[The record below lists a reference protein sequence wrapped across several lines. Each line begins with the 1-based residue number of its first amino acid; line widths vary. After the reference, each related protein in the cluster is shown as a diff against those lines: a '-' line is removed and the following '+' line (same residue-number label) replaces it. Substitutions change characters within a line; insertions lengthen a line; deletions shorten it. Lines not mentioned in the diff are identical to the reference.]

1 MKLGVTARR
10 MPRHNQG
17 DALEPRTFSR
27 SRESFQSRA
36 TTATLTF
43 PFFESIQ
50 TQSAKMTRATQTI
63 SIFLLVS
70 SVCPAPR
77 TVVCTELMRCL
88 TALPSP
94 LPWLDPLANKDSG
107 GHHSLRTLCPTSS
120 RQSHRQNT
128 DRSIQ
133 LPFWALISF
142 GAYLLGKLGY
152 NVMTFH
158 DVPEAHKELMA
169 EIEVARADLKKMG
182 VEVD

>member
-1 MKLGVTARR
+1 M
-10 MPRHNQG
+10 
-17 DALEPRTFSR
+17 
-27 SRESFQSRA
+27 
-36 TTATLTF
+36 
-43 PFFESIQ
+43 
-50 TQSAKMTRATQTI
+50 
-63 SIFLLVS
+63 
-70 SVCPAPR
+70 
-77 TVVCTELMRCL
+77 CTKLMRCL
-88 TALPSP
+88 TALPGP

-107 GHHSLRTLCPTSS
+107 GHHSLRKLRQTSS
-120 RQSHRQNT
+120 RQLRRQTT
-128 DRSIQ
+128 DHDIQ